1 MSKNLGFLWGCR
13 FVGSQNVFTN
23 SHTYLKYPK
32 IRSSWED
39 SFLFSLWNV
48 VKMPQ
53 NQVLWAHRTP
63 SNLESGLAGF
73 LTLVNGHGHSLP
85 FLLRNIQMGT
95 INNLST
101 PKKQGPTTW
110 GFYHLTCQVH
120 QTLPPLTNL
129 TWETLAKALGV
140 SFINVKGWFKFSP
153 GYLLAFPLSC
163 HFPSSGFSK
172 KLLLDILLE
181 PLEKWA
187 RRPEPAQYRPLWHI
201 VFRKS
206 TIVSMNF
213 HTVSLLN
220 SAELSMAT

>member
-110 GFYHLTCQVH
+110 GFYHLTFSCTKPYHHSPTWPEKLWQRHWGFLSSTSKVDSSSAQV
-120 QTLPPLTNL
+120 LACLSSLIPLSIL
-129 TWETLAKALGV
+129 RIQQKIVA
-140 SFINVKGWFKFSP
+140 
-153 GYLLAFPLSC
+153 GYLIRTI
-163 HFPSSGFSK
+163 GNG
-172 KLLLDILLE
+172 
-181 PLEKWA
+181 A

-213 HTVSLLN
+213 HTFSLLN

>member
-1 MSKNLGFLWGCR
+1 MS
-13 FVGSQNVFTN
+13 
-23 SHTYLKYPK
+23 
-32 IRSSWED
+32 
-39 SFLFSLWNV
+39 
-48 VKMPQ
+48 Q
-53 NQVLWAHRTP
+53 NQVLWVHRTP

-73 LTLVNGHGHSLP
+73 LTLANGHGHFEP
-85 FLLRNIQMGT
+85 FLLRKIQMGT
-95 INNLST
+95 VPNNLST

-110 GFYHLTCQVH
+110 GLKITWHVKCTKAYHQ
-120 QTLPPLTNL
+120 LTNL

-153 GYLLAFPLSC
+153 RYLLAFPLSC